1 MAMLTYPSVIFDFMK
16 GLSIKAKTDIRI
28 QQILSR
34 WRVGVIVLAGSLAAQ
49 SVYSTEIG
57 QPVEKSVSLTV
68 ESTAAVIAD
77 DAVITD
83 TEIRSYLSSVPE
95 KDRAKFLADPRRL
108 AESLQR
114 LANTEQLALAGLEAG
129 VLDDEQ
135 ISAEL
140 YRAVAQTI
148 ARKHVDQ
155 VVESRRLDD
164 YTQQAREYYLAH
176 PDEFEQEPTYTF
188 THLLIGT
195 SDRTESEA
203 MRKLI
208 GVLDELESDT
218 SFDELVK
225 AHSDDPGV
233 SDNNGRYESVA
244 LDSVD
249 QNVARGLQRI
259 DEPGTISEPVRSR
272 YGWHLIRLDEI
283 EEGGKKSWEEAREEA
298 VKIARQQH
306 VEDIREKYTSRITDT
321 SRIEIAPDLVE
332 RYQDEFG
339 ASGQ

>member
-1 MAMLTYPSVIFDFMK
+1 M
-16 GLSIKAKTDIRI
+16 RI
-28 QQILSR
+28 QQTVSK
-34 WRVGVIVLAGSLAAQ
+34 WCVGVVVLAGPLAAQ
-49 SVYSTEIG
+49 SVYSAEIG
-57 QPVEKSVSLTV
+57 QSVEKSVSLTV
-68 ESTAAVIAD
+68 ESVAAVIAD

-95 KDRAKFLADPRRL
+95 KDRATFLANPRRL

-114 LANTEQLALAGLEAG
+114 LADTEQLALAGLEAG
-129 VLDDEQ
+129 VLEDDQ

-140 YRAVAQTI
+140 YRAVAQSI
-148 ARKHVDQ
+148 ARKHVEQ

-195 SDRTESEA
+195 SERSESEA
-203 MRKLI
+203 MRQLI
-208 GVLDELESDT
+208 GVLDELESGT

-233 SDNNGRYESVA
+233 SDNDGRYESVT
-244 LDSVD
+244 LDSLD
-249 QNVARGLQRI
+249 RNVARGLQRI
-259 DEPGTISEPVRSR
+259 DEPETISEPVRSR

-283 EEGGKKSWEEAREEA
+283 EEGGQKSWEEAQEEA
-298 VKIARQQH
+298 IKMARQRH
-306 VEDIREKYTSRITDT
+306 AEDIREKYTSRVTDT